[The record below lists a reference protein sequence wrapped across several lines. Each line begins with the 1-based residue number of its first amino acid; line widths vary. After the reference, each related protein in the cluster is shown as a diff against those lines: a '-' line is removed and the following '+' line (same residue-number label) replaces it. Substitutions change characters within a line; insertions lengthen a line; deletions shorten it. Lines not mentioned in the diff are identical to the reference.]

1 MLENEIKLYEADS
14 EQSIEAQ
21 MNELAE
27 LEVLN
32 QSKSASAGE
41 TSTQM
46 VEQTNMLRKIFK
58 EKFLI
63 HFEKKVSIF
72 FHIYHFFI
80 HFWTQTNHFSST
92 HFEESFW
99 ESQF

>member
-27 LEVLN
+27 LEVIN

-46 VEQTNMLRKIFK
+46 VEQTNMLRKISK

-63 HFEKKVSIF
+63 HFEKKFRSFFRSIV
-72 FHIYHFFI
+72 FFI
-80 HFWTQTNHFSST
+80 HFWKNRTNL
-92 HFEESFW
+92 EISF
-99 ESQF
+99 

>member
-58 EKFLI
+58 EKILI
-63 HFEKKVSIF
+63 HLRKILLIYFR
-72 FHIYHFFI
+72 IYHYF
-80 HFWTQTNHFSST
+80 
-92 HFEESFW
+92 
-99 ESQF
+99 